1 MRRLRW
7 SVLYR
12 VYSKIGGG
20 AKVHA
25 MMRATIDRQVLDIVD
40 SGAGSCWVSTC
51 EWREKLKGPM
61 EESLSMNA
69 AAIFEVQR
77 RLKDGVRPR
86 LLTTINPLMERVGIP
101 LVTQALPLILQP
113 VCYHTRQPYT
123 MSLNDNDGRLH

>member
-1 MRRLRW
+1 MIVELIMRRLRW

-25 MMRATIDRQVLDIVD
+25 MMRATIDRQVLDLVD

-61 EESLSMNA
+61 EESINA
-69 AAIFEVQR
+69 NAPAIFEVQR
-77 RLKDGVRPR
+77 KLKEAVRVRVP
-86 LLTTINPLMERVGIP
+86 LPPNPWWHI
-101 LVTQALPLILQP
+101 I
-113 VCYHTRQPYT
+113 H
-123 MSLNDNDGRLH
+123 